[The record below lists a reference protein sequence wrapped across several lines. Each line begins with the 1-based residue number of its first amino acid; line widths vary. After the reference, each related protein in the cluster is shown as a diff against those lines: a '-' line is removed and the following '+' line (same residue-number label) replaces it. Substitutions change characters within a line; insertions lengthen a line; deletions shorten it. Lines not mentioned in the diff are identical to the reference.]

1 MQDRLTNFFTE
12 VENFSEFGEQTLI
25 EHKQIC
31 GQSVPFYVNEFWTSK
46 QRAAHSLHEVSYR
59 ACFKPQLPRFFL
71 ERLTAEGDVVY
82 DPFMGRGTTLIE
94 SALLGR
100 KVAGNDI
107 NPLSKIL
114 CLPRLSPPSLEEVA
128 ARLDEISLTATEESK
143 LGEDKDLLAF
153 YHPETLSEIS
163 ALRHYFTSS
172 EKSGTLN
179 SADRWIRMV
188 ATNRLTGHSPGFF
201 SVYTM
206 PPNQAV
212 TAKRQ
217 LIINEKRNQQPVAKD
232 VKAIILKKSKQLLSK
247 LTIFDQALLEKSA
260 PLLTTSQA
268 ESTDEIPSESVKLVV
283 TSPPFLDVV
292 DYRTDNWLRCWFNGI
307 NSSDLPISQLKSEQ
321 LWVAKMTEVFKELK
335 RLLEGDGVIAFEVG
349 EVKKAKL
356 MLEELVIKAALDAG
370 LRVHGVLINAQE
382 FTKTANCWGVDNK
395 SMGTNTNRIVIV
407 SK

>member
-143 LGEDKDLLAF
+143 LGEDNDLLAF